1 MNVIIPKEIDLVNI
15 LKAYG
20 QIKDDS
26 KKNNIIYQIF
36 NCFF

>member
-26 KKNNIIYQIF
+26 KKII
-36 NCFF
+36 